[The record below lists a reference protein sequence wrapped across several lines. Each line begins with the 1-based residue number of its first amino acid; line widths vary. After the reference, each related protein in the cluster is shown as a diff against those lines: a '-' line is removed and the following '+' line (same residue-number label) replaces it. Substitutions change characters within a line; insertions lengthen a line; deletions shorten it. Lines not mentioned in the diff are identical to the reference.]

1 MTDRRWRVRIPL
13 FLCLVVVAWFTW
25 HSGPQPKSG
34 GRKPPVAFPGL
45 PGSFDELLLLVD
57 RQGLA
62 ETLDVTVALGSER
75 LDPSGWSHAQ
85 RERLVDLVL
94 LRAERFETR
103 QDGSCLW
110 LTALD
115 QEGFF
120 GLLHVPRLLQ
130 ERLWR
135 QGPAVALAVGH
146 ALYQLALATERYE
159 FVPAA
164 LALVRRHMLA
174 EDTNGRVALGVLLAG
189 RGDGEPDLDEL
200 FATVEAGER
209 LPMLQWAVTMLRI
222 GRWVGGERLWAF
234 VERQRRASPELPER
248 LLPLVLAAAVLTEGL
263 PAGAGEAARQW
274 LRTVPEDRGELAWD
288 PPIDL
293 HGLALGRTEAMTE
306 FAARVRTE
314 ACLFALDERTTRP
327 FLAGL
332 VWLAQ
337 FAAAGEPA
345 ALRPFAATI
354 RLAVD
359 RGGHEVW

>member
-1 MTDRRWRVRIPL
+1 M
-13 FLCLVVVAWFTW
+13 
-25 HSGPQPKSG
+25 
-34 GRKPPVAFPGL
+34 
-45 PGSFDELLLLVD
+45 
-57 RQGLA
+57 
-62 ETLDVTVALGSER
+62 
-75 LDPSGWSHAQ
+75 
-85 RERLVDLVL
+85 
-94 LRAERFETR
+94 
-103 QDGSCLW
+103 
-110 LTALD
+110 
-115 QEGFF
+115 
-120 GLLHVPRLLQ
+120 
-130 ERLWR
+130 
-135 QGPAVALAVGH
+135 
-146 ALYQLALATERYE
+146 
-159 FVPAA
+159 
-164 LALVRRHMLA
+164 
-174 EDTNGRVALGVLLAG
+174 
-189 RGDGEPDLDEL
+189 
-200 FATVEAGER
+200 VEAGER

-337 FAAAGEPA
+337 FFAPVRSDDPPCRGPWRPRGVVGGSCRTPPSSSRCAGWQQL
-345 ALRPFAATI
+345 LRHDLIF
-354 RLAVD
+354 
-359 RGGHEVW
+359 